1 MDEGSQKEG
10 KRHLDMGA
18 GVGGEAPRHP
28 GTQTKKTNELKKM
41 ALFREASEAQLTKIQ
56 GGRNCFLVV
65 GTQVTR
71 VHAVWEHSSLRVT
84 CHPDPSVAPDGT

>member
-41 ALFREASEAQLTKIQ
+41 ALFREASEAQLT
-56 GGRNCFLVV
+56 
-65 GTQVTR
+65 
-71 VHAVWEHSSLRVT
+71 
-84 CHPDPSVAPDGT
+84 